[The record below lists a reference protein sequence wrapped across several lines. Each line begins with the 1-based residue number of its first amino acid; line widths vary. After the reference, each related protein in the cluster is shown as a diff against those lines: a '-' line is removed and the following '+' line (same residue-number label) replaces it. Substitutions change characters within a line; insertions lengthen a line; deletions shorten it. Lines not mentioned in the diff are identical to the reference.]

1 MAKDYSQMMP
11 ASMNPNEAMAG
22 GGSPTAQMT
31 QIDQMREQIMQELE
45 NRGVFNAVT
54 NDAEMKEVLGL
65 VEELV
70 QAMISGD
77 RNKMAQNPLMQLLGG
92 QPAQAQ
98 AATPAPAA
106 GGPAMQAPPMPGG
119 GGMPGPEGG
128 M

>member
-22 GGSPTAQMT
+22 GGSPTKQMT
-31 QIDQMREQIMQELE
+31 QVDQMREQIMAELE
-45 NRGVFNAVT
+45 AKGVFNAIT
-54 NDAEMKEVLGL
+54 NDAEMKEVLAL

-98 AATPAPAA
+98 AQAPQAA

-119 GGMPGPEGG
+119 GGMPGPQGG